1 MSQILDSCVA
11 QWMLFS
17 SSRWWEIV
25 LEQPPTWSMHGWFI
39 ANENPG
45 AVEFLWVIQAAVFP
59 LSQEKTN
66 TPRTVLIGALLE
78 VAQTRQ
84 KIEVLTTSSH

>member
-1 MSQILDSCVA
+1 MSQNLDICVA
-11 QWMLFS
+11 QWVLFS
-17 SSRWWEIV
+17 SPRRWEIV
-25 LEQPPTWSMHGWFI
+25 LQRPPTWSVHGWFI

-45 AVEFLWVIQAAVFP
+45 AAEFLLVIQAAVFP

-66 TPRTVLIGALLE
+66 TPRMVLIGALLQI
-78 VAQTRQ
+78 AQTRP